1 MICFVA
7 IAQLDRASDCGSGG
21 RRFESSWLQSAESRL
36 GEMSE
41 RSKETD
47 SKSVVPFDGTGGSN
61 PPLSVSRV
69 CVRIMTLERCP
80 SGRRCTLGRGVSSN
94 RAPRVRIPLS
104 PFYSPLVLM
113 VDSVLSLFAQPRQ
126 DRKVAA
132 VSERSVSH
140 RRCIGAKGVF
150 HSLDHM
156 I

>member
-1 MICFVA
+1 
-7 IAQLDRASDCGSGG
+7 
-21 RRFESSWLQSAESRL
+21 
-36 GEMSE
+36 
-41 RSKETD
+41 
-47 SKSVVPFDGTGGSN
+47 
-61 PPLSVSRV
+61 
-69 CVRIMTLERCP
+69 
-80 SGRRCTLGRGVSSN
+80 
-94 RAPRVRIPLS
+94 
-104 PFYSPLVLM
+104 LVLM